1 VDSRGKGES
10 TQSRTVRLG
19 QLDPERWLS
28 SWMIRS
34 LPQWSRHKMKSGLDV
49 QRSACDGPPV
59 SGLDEDVQSVAQKKT
74 VLRSAESS
82 VLDVYFQ
89 VLLAD

>member
-1 VDSRGKGES
+1 
-10 TQSRTVRLG
+10 
-19 QLDPERWLS
+19 
-28 SWMIRS
+28 
-34 LPQWSRHKMKSGLDV
+34 MKSGLDV

-59 SGLDEDVQSVAQKKT
+59 SGIDEDVQSVAQKKT
-74 VLRSAESS
+74 VLRSGESS